1 MTENTANIIK
11 GGSFLTED
19 VDINRVFTPEDFTE
33 EHKMIAK
40 TTEDYVKNDVFP
52 VVPNLENHEFEHS
65 VKLLKKAGELGLLAI
80 DVPEEYDGLG
90 LDKITSALV
99 TEKMAVVGGFSIT
112 HGAHVGIGS
121 LPIVLFGN
129 DEQKSRYLPKLSTGA
144 LIAAYALTEPG
155 SGSDALGAKTVAR
168 LNEAGTHYILNGEK
182 QWITNS
188 GFADIFIVYAKID
201 GEKFTA
207 FIVERDFGGVST
219 GAEEKKM
226 GIKSSSTRTLILDD
240 VAVPVENLLGEVGR
254 GHVIAF
260 NILNI
265 GRYKLGVGT
274 IGSSKRALDITIQ
287 YTNERK
293 QFNTPISSFNLTKE
307 KLANMAAQIYA
318 SESLIYR
325 TVGYFED
332 NMGQMSD
339 EQKKDGKKIA
349 EAIAEYAIECSINKV
364 FGSEVLDYV
373 ADEAVQLHGGYGY
386 MAEYEVERIYR
397 DSRINRIFE
406 GTNEINRLIVPGTFM
421 KKAMKGELPLLEQA
435 QALQQEILTMVPED
449 IADEPLAQEKYLVK
463 MAKKIALLTAGTAA
477 LKYGNKLE
485 DEQEILVNIAN
496 IANQLFAME
505 SAVLRTQKAID
516 RDGVDKA
523 AQKLLYTEIF
533 SQDAFETILAAG
545 ANGSMPHAVPG
556 LNKVKEGDFVTMDF
570 GAAHNGYCSDM
581 TRTVAVG
588 KISEEQKKVY
598 DLVYKAQTSAVDAVR
613 AGVPC
618 NSIDAVARDMIYK
631 AGYEGK
637 FGHGLGHS
645 LGLEIHENPRFS
657 PLCDVITEAGMV
669 LSVEPGIYLEGR
681 FGVRIED
688 IVEITENGCD
698 VITKSEKKLITL

>member
-1 MTENTANIIK
+1 MTEHTANIIK

-19 VDINRVFTPEDFTE
+19 VDINRVFTPEDFTD

-52 VVPNLENHEFEHS
+52 LIPNLENHEFEHS
-65 VKLLKKAGELGLLAI
+65 VNLLKKAGELGLLAV

-129 DEQKSRYLPKLSTGA
+129 DEQKSRYLPKLATGE

-155 SGSDALGAKTVAR
+155 SGSDALGAKTTAR
-168 LNEAGTHYILNGEK
+168 LNEAGTHYVLNGEK

-188 GFADIFIVYAKID
+188 GFADVFVVYAKID

-207 FIVERDFGGVST
+207 FIVEREFAGVST

-226 GIKSSSTRTLILDD
+226 GIKSSSTRTLILED
-240 VAVPVENLLGEVGR
+240 VEVPVENLLGEVGR
-254 GHVIAF
+254 GHIIAF

-287 YTNERK
+287 YVNERK

-339 EQKKDGKKIA
+339 EEKKDGKKIA

-435 QALQQEILTMVPED
+435 QALQQEILGMVPEE

-463 MAKKIALLTAGTAA
+463 MAKKVALLAAGTAA

-516 RDGVDKA
+516 RDGADKA

-533 SQDAFETILAAG
+533 SQDAFETILA
-545 ANGSMPHAVPG
+545 
-556 LNKVKEGDFVTMDF
+556 E
-570 GAAHNGYCSDM
+570 
-581 TRTVAVG
+581 
-588 KISEEQKKVY
+588 
-598 DLVYKAQTSAVDAVR
+598 
-613 AGVPC
+613 
-618 NSIDAVARDMIYK
+618 ARDTLVNSSSGDNQRMMLS
-631 AGYEGK
+631 ALRK
-637 FGHGLGHS
+637 FGRYTPKKTIRLK
-645 LGLEIHENPRFS
+645 RQAA
-657 PLCDVITEAGMV
+657 EA
-669 LSVEPGIYLEGR
+669 LIAAEK
-681 FGVRIED
+681 F
-688 IVEITENGCD
+688 IV
-698 VITKSEKKLITL
+698 